1 MAGRVALWSLA
12 AAVVAAAGCG
22 GGPKV
27 DAGKAERLVR
37 RALEGPPPSS
47 VDCPK
52 GVDRKSGRKLGCTV
66 IFPDGTS
73 ATVTVHVL
81 SDSGRMTVSAAD
93 FHPHRE

>member
-1 MAGRVALWSLA
+1 MAARLELGSLA
-12 AAVVAAAGCG
+12 AAVVALAGCG

-27 DAGKAERLVR
+27 DAAKAERLVR
-37 RALEGPPPSS
+37 GALAGPTPSS

-52 GVDRKSGRKLGCTV
+52 NVDRKRGRTLGCTV

-81 SDSGRMTVSAAD
+81 SDGGRMSVSAAD
-93 FHPHRE
+93 FHPHGE